1 MKNTLVTTLLFL
13 AISVG
18 AQNTGIITYEEKI
31 DLHRTLPPDRQD
43 MKDMIPQFNTTLFE
57 LIFSGDTSIYRAKKQ
72 EEMPATTSTSPGGPP
87 GGPMRY
93 GGGRALRVVY
103 KNLAADTMI
112 DSRDFMQKQ
121 FLITG
126 PPKARKWKIGTKQ
139 KQILGYNCMEASFR
153 VDSATALVAWFA
165 PQLPVSNGPSDYQG
179 LPGMILQIDVNDGER
194 MTTATEIALDSVD
207 TSALVAPSKG
217 KEVTPE
223 EFEKIREEK
232 MKEMGMQQGGP
243 GGPPMYYYMRH

>member
-1 MKNTLVTTLLFL
+1 MKYLFL
-13 AISVG
+13 PVFFLALQGIQ
-18 AQNTGIITYEEKI
+18 AQTSGTITYEEKM
-31 DLHRTLPPDRQD
+31 DLHRNLPPDRQD
-43 MKDMIPQFNTTLFE
+43 LKDMIPQYNSTLFE
-57 LIFSGDTSIYRAKKQ
+57 LTYNGDESIYRAKKQ
-72 EEMPATTSTSPGGPP
+72 EEMPPTATTGTPGGP
-87 GGPMRY
+87 GGPMRW
-93 GGGRALRVVY
+93 GGGRATRVVY
-103 KNLAADTMI
+103 KNLATDTMI

-139 KQILGYNCMEASFR
+139 KQILGFNCLEASF
-153 VDSATALVAWFA
+153 VADTATSIVAWFS

-194 MTTATEIALDSVD
+194 MITATEIQQDSID
-207 TSALVAPSKG
+207 TSVIVAPNKG

-232 MKEMGMQQGGP
+232 MKEMGMQGGP
-243 GGPPMYYYMRH
+243 GGPQMYYMRH

>member
-1 MKNTLVTTLLFL
+1 MRNALVALLLLLVASASAQTT
-13 AISVG
+13 G
-18 AQNTGIITYEEKI
+18 MITYEEKM
-31 DLHRTLPPDRQD
+31 DLHKTLPPDRQD
-43 MKDMIPQFNTTLFE
+43 MKDMIPQFNTALFE

-165 PQLPVSNGPSDYQG
+165 PQLQISNGPSDYQG

-194 MTTATEIALDSVD
+194 MITATEIALDSVD
-207 TSALVAPSKG
+207 TSVLVAPSKG

-243 GGPPMYYYMRH
+243 GSPQMYYMRH